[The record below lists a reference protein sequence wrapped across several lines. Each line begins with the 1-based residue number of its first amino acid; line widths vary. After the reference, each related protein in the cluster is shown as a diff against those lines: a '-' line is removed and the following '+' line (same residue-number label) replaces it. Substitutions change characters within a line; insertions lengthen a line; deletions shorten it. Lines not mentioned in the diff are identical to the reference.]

1 MFTIWTNPENVSN
14 AQQSGYVGPDL
25 PLSEWQ
31 VDSLAFV
38 RPDGS
43 AILF

>member
-1 MFTIWTNPENVSN
+1 MFTIWTAPELVSN
-14 AQQSGYVGPDL
+14 AIQTAYVGPDL

-31 VDSLAFV
+31 GDALAFI